1 MTANFFTTTN
11 SLRGYW
17 SVLLITLILS
27 LVSITVQA
35 NNAQEQHF
43 LDAIDALKKGQRH
56 AFNQH
61 KQALQDHP
69 LLIYALYQDYLRNIE
84 HTPNAAIEQFIER
97 YAHTAAAQRLHQH
110 WLKHLAKQAQW
121 QTLLDHAPR
130 FSTDSLQCQ
139 IMQAQLQTQPND
151 VDIAQLQTLW
161 LSLPTHDQACQS
173 IEGFLVAQQQLTS
186 TLVWQKITA
195 AMHANALKQVRSLR
209 SRLKTNEQHQLDT
222 WLQLHQQPHKIAHFN
237 PTNSSTLSAEM
248 VIHILQRLAQRK
260 PEEAAQQLTRLDS
273 HYGFSD
279 SQRLAV
285 QRQIGLRLAY
295 RYDDK
300 AQAHLAQV
308 NQQGADEDTLRW
320 QAQIALRQSDWKTL
334 LDTLSLMPFSERQQ
348 PKWQYWTARALAM
361 TNQAAQAQP
370 IYQQLAQ
377 ARHYYG
383 FLAADQ
389 LNLPYQL
396 NGHSAEPAPNLN
408 NLRQTY
414 PAIALVEALFAVNWT
429 VSANREWQHLIQTA
443 AGEDLAGLAAIASE
457 WQQHNIAIRTLAQG
471 KLWDRIDLRFPTPYK
486 EPVMQS
492 AEKNKI
498 QPSWIYGV
506 MRRES
511 AFSPDIRS
519 PAGAVGLMQ
528 ILPNTARYVGRKIGY
543 SQHQYANLTD
553 ARSNIELGSA
563 YLRYLLERYDGNL
576 VLATAAYNAGP
587 RRVDSWIMND
597 VIAAD
602 QWIDSIPFKETR
614 KYVKSVLEYT
624 MVFQNLLDNRY
635 DRLTPLMLPIGQY
648 SATKQLDLP

>member
-1 MTANFFTTTN
+1 MTANFFTRVN
-11 SLRGYW
+11 NPPVYW
-17 SVLLITLILS
+17 PVLFITLILS
-27 LVSITVQA
+27 LVSMTTQA
-35 NNAQEQHF
+35 NNTQEQHF
-43 LDAIDALKKGQRH
+43 VDAIDALKKGQRQ

-69 LLIYALYQDYLRNIE
+69 LLAYVLYQDYLRNIE
-84 HTPNAAIEQFIER
+84 HTPNAAIEAFIER

-110 WLKHLAKQAQW
+110 WLKYLAKQAQW
-121 QTLLDHAPR
+121 QTLLDHASR

-139 IMQAQLQTQPND
+139 FTQAQLQTQPND

-161 LSLPTHDQACQS
+161 LNLTTQDQACQS
-173 IEGFLVAQQQLTS
+173 IEGFLVSQQQLPN
-186 TLVWQKITA
+186 TLVWQKISA
-195 AMHANALKQVRSLR
+195 AMHANALKQVRALR
-209 SRLKTNEQHQLDT
+209 PLLKTTEQQQLDT

-248 VIHILQRLAQRK
+248 VIHILKRLAQRK
-260 PEEAAQQLTRLDS
+260 PEEAEQQLARLNS
-273 HYGFSD
+273 HYNFSD
-279 SQRLAV
+279 SQRLEV
-285 QRQIGLRLAY
+285 KRQVGLRLAY

-300 AQAHLAQV
+300 AQTHLAQV

-348 PKWQYWTARALAM
+348 PKWQYWTARALVM
-361 TNQAAQAQP
+361 TNQSAQAEP

-396 NGHSAEPAPNLN
+396 NGHTASPLPDLSK
-408 NLRQTY
+408 LRQTY
-414 PAIALVEALFAVNWT
+414 PAIALVEALFAVNWS

-443 AGEDLAGLAAIASE
+443 TSEDLVGLAAIASE

-471 KLWDRIDLRFPTPYK
+471 QLWDRIDLRFPTPYK

-498 QPSWIYGV
+498 KPSWIYGV

-511 AFSPDIRS
+511 AFAPDIRS
-519 PAGAVGLMQ
+519 SAGAVGLMQ

-587 RRVDSWIMND
+587 KRVDSWITGEL
-597 VIAAD
+597 IGAD

-614 KYVKSVLEYT
+614 KYVKAVLEYT

-648 SATKQLDLP
+648 TATKQLDLP